1 MNRSTD
7 LLEPTVPDLL
17 ELDSDFLRLDFPFDL
32 RGISLLNF
40 RNCRRQPLQIFL
52 QKHNFQK
59 WTFPTGNYCK
69 QQKAWQNWKNC
80 QNDGA
85 DSFSIDN
92 DDRKADDDDD
102 DEKSLVALEGVNLN
116 RRSLSTSHCF
126 ALLGKRTQFKC
137 AKNGTQMQLN
147 RNLK

>member
-1 MNRSTD
+1 MNRPTD

-40 RNCRRQPLQIFL
+40 RNCRRQLLQIFL

-69 QQKAWQNWKNC
+69 QQQEQIVLERSASLIL
-80 QNDGA
+80 DPGR
-85 DSFSIDN
+85 DN
-92 DDRKADDDDD
+92 
-102 DEKSLVALEGVNLN
+102 
-116 RRSLSTSHCF
+116 
-126 ALLGKRTQFKC
+126 
-137 AKNGTQMQLN
+137 
-147 RNLK
+147 

>member
-40 RNCRRQPLQIFL
+40 RNCRRQLLQIFL

-92 DDRKADDDDD
+92 DDRESDDQDD
-102 DEKSLVALEGVNLN
+102 DEKSLVALQSWSDKSQRFCFFFYLFPGPRIVSRLKQPMSFNLPN
-116 RRSLSTSHCF
+116 S
-126 ALLGKRTQFKC
+126 
-137 AKNGTQMQLN
+137 
-147 RNLK
+147 

>member
-1 MNRSTD
+1 MNRPTD

-40 RNCRRQPLQIFL
+40 RNCRRQLLQIFL

-92 DDRKADDDDD
+92 DDREADDEDGMPYIGLIGSDI
-102 DEKSLVALEGVNLN
+102 DEGHVVTYK
-116 RRSLSTSHCF
+116 LSGAESF
-126 ALLGKRTQFKC
+126 ACKILGSGPQRL
-137 AKNGTQMQLN
+137 GD
-147 RNLK
+147 R